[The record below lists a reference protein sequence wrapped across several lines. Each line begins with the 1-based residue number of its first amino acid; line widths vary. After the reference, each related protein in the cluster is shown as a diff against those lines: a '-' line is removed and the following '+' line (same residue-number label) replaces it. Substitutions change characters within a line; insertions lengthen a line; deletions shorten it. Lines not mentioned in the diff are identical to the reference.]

1 MHVINHPANVL
12 FVDGQLPR
20 DSSERVPIS
29 VDEPHIL
36 KLYLDQY
43 NTDHEPLSIPMTHI
57 FVVLCHV

>member
-1 MHVINHPANVL
+1 MANSLGTVVRE
-12 FVDGQLPR
+12 F
-20 DSSERVPIS
+20 PIS